1 MTLTELIP
9 SIQKLNRRSEKI
21 QLLQIIVNELDQEE
35 QNQNLTHQEKYP
47 IYSPLNAFEAA
58 DTLLQVLEKN
68 KYYLEEKAKKG
79 SWNKFKQALDKVS
92 DQEPEDYDKL

>member
-9 SIQKLNRRSEKI
+9 SIQNLNRSEKI
-21 QLLQIIVNELDQEE
+21 KLLQIIVNELAQEE
-35 QNQNLTHQEKYP
+35 QNQNLIHQENYP

-58 DTLLQVLEKN
+58 DTLLQVLE
-68 KYYLEEKAKKG
+68 EKAKKG
-79 SWNKFKQALDKVS
+79 SCDKLKQVLDKVS